1 MNKLV
6 IKSLWYFRKS
16 HISVFLGTL
25 VSTAVLT
32 GALIIGDS
40 VRYSLRSLVDKRL
53 GKTEFILNTG
63 GRFVRAELAR
73 EMSAKLKVKA
83 APLLMLRG
91 ISINAD
97 ANIRINNTMVLGV
110 DESLSQ
116 FAPQPLPSLHGDSA
130 LISEN
135 LAHSLNLKVGDE
147 FLLRVED
154 ANVIPLNTP
163 FVPENKPSVAF
174 RLTIKAVIGDD
185 RLSGFSLQNNQTAP
199 YNVFLPQELLAEKLS
214 LSGLANVILFTGNK
228 ETTITTS
235 DFEKA
240 LAASTQL
247 ADAGLKID
255 NLKGLDKYEL
265 ISNRIFIEK
274 PIAKAI
280 ETLSAPKEKILT
292 YLVNSIHCKGK
303 ETPYSFVT
311 AASSPLV
318 SADLKKDEV
327 VINDWLS
334 KDLDVAIGDSISLD
348 YYVIGPLRTLTTKS
362 KSFVIRHIVP
372 LKEVV
377 ADSSLMP
384 AFPGM
389 SDAGDC
395 RDWNSGVPI
404 DFKRIRNKDE
414 KYWDDYRGTPKAY
427 ISLEAGL
434 ALWSNPFGNY
444 TAFRF
449 DKKDISSSDSLESKL
464 LKSLSFKDMGLSIVS
479 ARSEGINAA
488 NNSVDFGELFLSLS
502 FFIILAA
509 VLLTTLLYALQT
521 EVRSRESAILS
532 GLGYT
537 RKMIIRMRLA
547 ESSLVILLGGIAG
560 AVAGIAYNYA
570 LLAGLNS
577 IWHDAVRERML
588 RVHILPQTLAIGAFS
603 GIFIALITIWIVTHR
618 KLKQPVAVLVKGSFD
633 EAKVKLG
640 KRKLSNILAFTGIT
654 GAILLVGIS
663 LITSSYENAIL
674 FLSAG
679 GLFLMGSTAWLA
691 RIIARPSN
699 HLPFLSLQKL
709 AVKNAGHR
717 ASRSITIVLVLAIG
731 VFIVVLTGSY
741 RKTYY
746 GEENLRKS
754 GTGGYSLWAET
765 TVPLSF
771 NLNTAE
777 GRKNLIVDD
786 EKELDSVHFLQL
798 HTLDGDDASCLNLN
812 QVKRPRILGINPR
825 QFDKREAF
833 SFVSL
838 INGVSKDHPWME
850 LNKTQ
855 GKVIPVF
862 ADQTVIIYGLK
873 KSIGDTL
880 TYMAESGDTI
890 KLRLIGG
897 LDNSVFQGNILIA
910 DSLFVK
916 YFPSAGSKVMLVESP
931 KARQTEVTDIINKSF
946 TDFGMMVTPTIQR
959 LAEFNSVENTYLS
972 VFMVLGGLGF
982 LIGTLGLGII
992 LYRNILERQH
1002 ELALLL
1008 AMGYTRKQVF
1018 QLIMTEHIFLLISG
1032 LACGV
1037 LSAFIGIFPSL
1048 VSPAFRIQG
1057 GFLIA
1062 LIISILAV
1070 GVVCVYVLTRVAL
1083 RKNLMEG
1090 LKDE

>member
-1 MNKLV
+1 MNKLI
-6 IKSLWYFRKS
+6 IKSLWHFRKS
-16 HISVFLGTL
+16 HFSVFLGTL

-40 VRYSLRSLVDKRL
+40 VRYSLRSQVDKRL
-53 GKTEFILNTG
+53 GKTEYILNTG
-63 GRFVRAELAR
+63 GRFVRQELAH
-73 EMSAKLKVKA
+73 EIAAKLSVKA
-83 APLLMLRG
+83 SPILMLRG
-91 ISINAD
+91 ISINTD
-97 ANIRINNTMVLGV
+97 ANIRVNNTMVLGI

-116 FAPQPLPSLHGDSA
+116 FSPQPLPPLNGDSA
-130 LISEN
+130 FISQN
-135 LAHSLNLKVGDE
+135 LAQRLNLKVGAE

-163 FVPENKPSVAF
+163 FVPENKPSVAI
-174 RLTIKAVIGDD
+174 RLTIKAIVDD
-185 RLSGFSLQNNQTAP
+185 NRLGSFSLQNNQTLP
-199 YNVFLPQELLAEKLS
+199 YNVFLPQTLLAEKLS
-214 LSGLANVILFTGNK
+214 LSGLVNVILFSGDK
-228 ETTITTS
+228 EKIISTS
-235 DFEKA
+235 DYEKA
-240 LAASTQL
+240 LASSVQL
-247 ADAGLKID
+247 ADAGLKAD
-255 NLKGLDKYEL
+255 ELEGLEKYEL

-280 ETLSAPKEKILT
+280 ETLTIPKEKVLT
-292 YLVNSIHCKGK
+292 YLVNSIHTGGK

-311 AASSPLV
+311 AASSPMV
-318 SADLKKDEV
+318 PADLKTDEI

-334 KDLDVAIGDSISLD
+334 KDLEVKVGDSVTLD

-362 KSFVIRHIVP
+362 KSFVIRHVVP
-372 LKEVV
+372 LKETI

-404 DFKRIRNKDE
+404 DFKHIRDKDE

-427 ISLEAGL
+427 ITLDAGL
-434 ALWSNPFGNY
+434 EIWSNPFGNY

-449 DKKDISSSDSLESKL
+449 DKEDVSSSDSLKSLL
-464 LKSLSFKDMGLSIVS
+464 LKSLSYKDMGLSIVS
-479 ARSEGINAA
+479 ARSEGLSAA
-488 NNSVDFGELFLSLS
+488 NNAVDFGELFLSLS

-509 VLLTTLLYALQT
+509 VLLTMLLYVLQT

-532 GLGYT
+532 GLGYS
-537 RKMIIRMRLA
+537 KKKIILMRFA
-547 ESSLVILLGGIAG
+547 ESSFVIISGGIAG

-577 IWHDAVRERML
+577 VWHDAVRERML
-588 RVHILPQTLAIGAFS
+588 QVYVQPTTLAVGALS
-603 GIFIALITIWIVTHR
+603 GIFIALISIWFVTRR
-618 KLKQPVAVLVKGSFD
+618 KLKQPVAVLVKGISED
-633 EAKVKLG
+633 VKVKIT
-640 KRKLSNILAFTGIT
+640 KQKWSNILALISIG
-654 GAILLVGIS
+654 GALILVCIS
-663 LITSSYENAIL
+663 LITASYENAGL
-674 FLSAG
+674 FLCAG
-679 GLFLMGSTAWLA
+679 GLFLLGSTTWLSA
-691 RIIARPSN
+691 YIGKPGKN
-699 HLPFLSLQKL
+699 QHLLSLQKL

-717 ASRSITIVLVLAIG
+717 LSRSITIILVLAIG

-746 GEENLRKS
+746 GEEDQRKS

-771 NLNTAE
+771 NLNTPE
-777 GRKNLIVDD
+777 GRKNLVVDND
-786 EKELDSVHFLQL
+786 KELDSAHFLQL

-812 QVKRPRILGINPR
+812 QVKRPRILGINPQEFNQR
-825 QFDKREAF
+825 SAF

-838 INGVSKDHPWME
+838 IDEATKKHPWLE
-850 LNKTQ
+850 LTKTR
-855 GKVIPVF
+855 GKVIPAF
-862 ADQTVIIYGLK
+862 ADQTVITYGLK

-880 TYMAESGDTI
+880 TYTAESGDTI

-931 KARQTEVTDIINKSF
+931 KARQPEVMDILNKSF
-946 TDFGMMVTPTIQR
+946 SDFGMTVTPTIQR

-1008 AMGYTRKQVF
+1008 AMGYTRNQVF
-1018 QLIMTEHIFLLISG
+1018 QLIMVEHIFLLLSG

-1048 VSPAFRIQG
+1048 VSPSFSIQG
-1057 GFLIA
+1057 GFLIV
-1062 LIISILAV
+1062 LVISILAV
-1070 GVVCVYVLTRVAL
+1070 GVVCVYVLTRLAL